1 MTKGNGVCTNQGQ
14 RTLPACAILTISSG
28 EQTLFVRTSER
39 ATENMQASSQQSRGT
54 RNIYGPAGLVLL
66 ALWAAFNWGAT
77 LVDICRFYV
86 VIPTWDYWRVAEHVT
101 QVKNL
106 DFRFLWTQ
114 HNEHRI
120 VFPDIVFSLDI
131 LLFHGRRLLPILVSV
146 FCYVGCWAILAN
158 TILLDGALSRATRVA
173 TVLLTGILLG
183 WKASALVLAEP
194 FLLQWTLCELAS
206 LLSLFAL
213 TRVARSQSPGPMAL
227 VVLAAVVATYSS
239 ANGLLIWPV
248 LLAACYLLRLSK
260 SQKAV
265 VAVSAT
271 AADGLYFI
279 GYRFSG
285 TTNLAGMA
293 AHPMQALA
301 FIAAYL
307 SMPFGGMKSPRF
319 GIYVGLLNLAVMA
332 VLFAISI
339 RRRTLATLQG
349 TVLFGSYAF
358 ALMTAALTAS
368 GRMEA
373 KDPLLAD
380 ARAYRYLIPLT
391 VNWAVFVATTIWTV
405 AHSGR
410 RKAAM
415 PVILVLFCALLAI
428 SFWKLRWYLVIGSRP
443 YTDAQITQLGIEN
456 GITDFRL
463 IHQVSP
469 EPSLVERDLALLRR
483 ARLSI
488 FSGSQPRFL
497 GEPLKK
503 VAGGIRSLKAGAVTR
518 IFPVVSGLEITGWA
532 AGGASGF
539 EQVLFT
545 DESDTVIGLGR
556 RWGLPAELATA
567 GVHAGTAWLGFISAK
582 FPAKRFSAYV
592 LDPGGQELWRLP
604 KTYEAPV
611 ITQVAAADV
620 GPEIKSVAW
629 QMDPSW
635 TRGGTGPDNLYGP
648 TPSGLVYGTGRAAA
662 GRMGQIASSGIPSP
676 KGNCLIIPVL
686 HGWSTAGLSVELL
699 DSETGRSLGQ
709 VPMLD
714 GDIHW
719 SFWRMPIA
727 VGTKSVRFVAS
738 DADQTRDQWLAIAS
752 PAECR

>member
-1 MTKGNGVCTNQGQ
+1 MRHTERLAAESK
-14 RTLPACAILTISSG
+14 RS
-28 EQTLFVRTSER
+28 LFGHPN
-39 ATENMQASSQQSRGT
+39 ATENMQASSQQQAQNRGT
-54 RNIYGPAGLVLL
+54 RNIYGRAGLVLVV
-66 ALWAAFNWGAT
+66 LWAAFNWGAT

-120 VFPDIVFSLDI
+120 VFPDIVFSLDV
-131 LLFHGRRLLPILVSV
+131 LLFHGRKLLPILVSV
-146 FCYVGCWAILAN
+146 FCYVGCWAILAR

-213 TRVARSQSPGPMAL
+213 TRVARGQSPRPMAL

-248 LLAACYLLRLSK
+248 LLAACYLLRLTK
-260 SQKAV
+260 SQKVV
-265 VAVSAT
+265 VAVSAI
-271 AADGLYFI
+271 AADGLYFV

-285 TTNLAGMA
+285 STNLAGMA

-319 GIYVGLLNLAVMA
+319 GIHVGLLNLAVMA

-339 RRRTLATLQG
+339 RRRTLATPQG
-349 TVLFGSYAF
+349 IVLFGSYAF
-358 ALMTAALTAS
+358 ALLTAALTAS

-380 ARAYRYLIPLT
+380 ARAYRYLIPVT
-391 VNWAVFVATTIWTV
+391 VNWAVFVAATIWTV

-410 RKAAM
+410 RKTAM

-428 SFWKLRWYLVIGSRP
+428 SFWKLRWYLAIGSRP

-488 FSGSQPRFL
+488 FSGSQPWFL
-497 GEPLKK
+497 GEPLK
-503 VAGGIRSLKAGAVTR
+503 VAGRIRSLKAGAVTR
-518 IFPVVSGLEITGWA
+518 VFPVVSGLEIAGWA
-532 AGGASGF
+532 AAGASGF

-545 DESDTVIGLGR
+545 DENATVIGFGR
-556 RWGLPAELATA
+556 RRRLPAELATA

-582 FPAKRFSAYV
+582 FPARQFSAYIW
-592 LDPGGQELWRLP
+592 DPSGQELWRLP
-604 KTYEAPV
+604 ATYEAPT
-611 ITQVAAADV
+611 ITQVAAPDV
-620 GPEIKSVAW
+620 GPEIKGVEW

-635 TRGGTGPDNLYGP
+635 TRDGTGPDKLYGLA
-648 TPSGLVYGTGRAAA
+648 PSGLVYGTGRAAA
-662 GRMGQIASSGIPSP
+662 GRIGQIASSGIPSP
-676 KGNCLIIPVL
+676 KENCLIIPVL

-699 DSETGRSLGQ
+699 DSETGKSLGQ

-719 SFWRMPIA
+719 SFWRVPIA
-727 VGTKSVRFVAS
+727 AGTKSVRLVAS
-738 DADQTRDQWLAIAS
+738 DAGQTRDQWLAIAS
-752 PAECR
+752 PAKCH